1 MVPESIHDFFVASA
15 SVAGA
20 LIGLLFVA
28 ISVAAERLTQTA
40 ASAQV
45 HRIRASAAL
54 TAFTNALAVSL
65 LALIPGHK
73 IGIASVVVAILG
85 LMFVVASLLSLVRG
99 HRMQWALAREATFLA
114 GLVVIFVLQLL
125 AGTQI
130 LAHPGN
136 SGTVNTVAFLVVF
149 CFLGGIYRSWEL
161 IGAPSIGLVHEV
173 TALARKQHDTDDQY
187 VRAQGCRPR
196 AV

>member
-1 MVPESIHDFFVASA
+1 VVPESLHDFFLTSGT
-15 SVAGA
+15 VAGA
-20 LIGLLFVA
+20 LIGLLFVV
-28 ISVAAERLTQTA
+28 ISVSGQRLTRSEA
-40 ASAQV
+40 GAQL

-73 IGIASVVVAILG
+73 IGIASVAVAILG
-85 LMFVVASLLSLVRG
+85 LMFVVASLLSLIRG
-99 HRMQWALAREATFLA
+99 HRMQWALAREATFLV

-125 AGTQI
+125 AGTAI
-130 LAHPGN
+130 IAHPGN

-173 TALARKQHDTDDQY
+173 TALAMKKHDVDDQ
-187 VRAQGCRPR
+187 RDT
-196 AV
+196 

>member
-1 MVPESIHDFFVASA
+1 VVPPDIHDLFLASA

-28 ISVAAERLTQTA
+28 ISVAADRLARDKAGTE
-40 ASAQV
+40 V

-73 IGIASVVVAILG
+73 IGIASVAVAILG
-85 LMFVVASLLSLVRG
+85 LMFVVASLLSLIRG
-99 HRMQWALAREATFLA
+99 HRMQWALAREATFLV

-125 AGTQI
+125 AGTAI
-130 LAHPGN
+130 IAHPGN

-173 TALARKQHDTDDQY
+173 TALALKKHDVDDQ
-187 VRAQGCRPR
+187 RDA
-196 AV
+196 